1 VSDGDRDRLNPDKLL
16 PPRFHAC
23 HSCDHQVWYELE
35 DTAKAVSPYPCPW
48 CGGEAGTP
56 ARYNVLNT
64 VAGRIYPAPDMVAPD
79 KRGGHGIIVHR
90 ADESCYK
97 GRRVPKPMD
106 WPSL

>member
-1 VSDGDRDRLNPDKLL
+1 MRAPG
-16 PPRFHAC
+16 
-23 HSCDHQVWYELE
+23 VWYSIEEAAIAL
-35 DTAKAVSPYPCPW
+35 SPYPCPCPW

-64 VAGRIYPAPDMVAPD
+64 VAGRIYPAPDMAAPD
-79 KRGGHGIIVHR
+79 ERGGHGIIIVHHR
-90 ADESCYK
+90 ADESCCK